1 MIKSHNDKKNA
12 MKKILFTLC
21 VIFSLNSF
29 SQDRNDEAR
38 KKLSLSLDGQ
48 SEKLSSGVVGWSKME
63 NKDGK
68 FWKEAPSGERGS
80 YLPCCKDDS
89 EFEYFQTF
97 KFTLEGE
104 TFYLM
109 AIKYSESTLRTFAFT
124 SKSLRNLVGIINATE
139 NQPYNVPAI
148 EYCEYYN
155 KSVYDKVFPF
165 DIEKAIQNKEMIR
178 LLLTGQGSSIL
189 SNDCKGNSIFKLS
202 SQVLK
207 GDTIIRFNNL
217 PWQNSLRGTLPL
229 TDNYFEV
236 KKSDFM
242 KLFNFNPYL
251 SEKGSNK
258 LGNDKLASGD
268 YKGAIDAFDA
278 CIKINPN
285 GFDYY
290 TSRGRAKAG
299 LKQYDAAI
307 TDYSIALG
315 KLDLSYGPNQ
325 GKNESNAS
333 WIHSFISYAK
343 SELHDSI
350 GAVNELKESVK
361 LSSIEDKGYFYN
373 TLGEYYFS
381 KAEFMNALCY
391 FTSAISSEQSRMGKA
406 KYYGSRAYAIFNLP
420 KEENEIKQLKEIY
433 RRSSQELKV
442 FSLDEFSFGFSGV
455 IMECDKAIKLNP
467 DYEFGFALRG
477 LAKINSNQKESG
489 CMDLNKAKVLG
500 YSDAEELIKA
510 NCK

>member
-1 MIKSHNDKKNA
+1 M
-12 MKKILFTLC
+12 KIL
-21 VIFSLNSF
+21 IFILFIFCINFPVNSY
-29 SQDRNDEAR
+29 SQERNDEAR
-38 KKLSLSLDGQ
+38 KKFSFSLDGQ
-48 SEKLSSGVVGWSKME
+48 SEKLSTVTGWSQME

-68 FWKEAPSGERGS
+68 FWQHSESNAKKS
-80 YLPCCKDDS
+80 YLPCCADGG
-89 EFEYFQTF
+89 FEYLQTF
-97 KFTLEGE
+97 KFSLEGE
-104 TFYLM
+104 TFYLLV
-109 AIKYSESTLRTFAFT
+109 IKYEEGYFRTFAF
-124 SKSLRNLVGIINATE
+124 KSSSLKKLLDIINAADGQAYNSPLIEFCQYYSASE
-139 NQPYNVPAI
+139 NEHFNIETAI
-148 EYCEYYN
+148 
-155 KSVYDKVFPF
+155 K
-165 DIEKAIQNKEMIR
+165 NKEMIR
-178 LLLTGQGSSIL
+178 LLLTGQGSFLL
-189 SNDCKGNSIFKLS
+189 SNSCKGSNIFGIN

-207 GDTIIRFNNL
+207 GDSIVRFVPL
-217 PWQNSLRGTLPL
+217 PWKESSNVTIYTTS
-229 TDNYFEV
+229 NYFEV
-236 KKSDFM
+236 KKSDFL

-251 SEKGSNK
+251 SETGSNK

-307 TDYSIALG
+307 TDYSMALG

-350 GAVNELKESVK
+350 GAVNELKESIE

-406 KYYGSRAYAIFNLP
+406 KYYGSRAYAIFYLP

-467 DYEFGFALRG
+467 DYGFGFALRG

-489 CMDLNKAKVLG
+489 CVDLNKAKELG
-500 YSDAEELIKA
+500 YPEAEELIKA